1 MDIEGKYRDDNEH
14 TVYPLQFQSST
25 IHAGDKE
32 RMNRPGLTIGTTR
45 EDIQPW
51 FQREVEEAEVIKFPE
66 PENKVLDMPSVASY
80 PDFMTGVADLKARR
94 HKGDISQASHDKL
107 YTDLIHRF
115 MKKESFETPWFLR
128 EASSMATK
136 IRTNKTQQGG
146 QFKSGD
152 VFLNLL
158 AKNPDA
164 IIDKKTKKPTTF
176 PDAKQLLQ
184 LASQYKKKYKKS
196 ITTDPNVWQKA
207 LVDLNF
213 TNTVLDR
220 IEKTSDFGASEKE
233 KFAKQIQPAA
243 IFKGADISDE
253 EVKSIDVAIA
263 NNSINGKQLADTVIK
278 SPTLNNKNNELG
290 QIVINIA
297 KNLKQGSNK
306 LPEGDWLNNNS
317 AVKSIQDYAGEY
329 LGVIGLIHNVAN
341 FPNKPAFFNYMGANA
356 LSDLNYYFPSK
367 TNTPLADSFG
377 SISNDEGTSV
387 MNISSKGGT
396 QGAAPSLANLK
407 SSPGTRKKKEF
418 QEEIQFI
425 DAVLGASEFEGA
437 FRLFNVLYDLGSNAR
452 KGLEIASKGIPIKK
466 FSENQIS
473 DLNAIYKNR
482 KKTTPKKEIQ
492 DIKAAG
498 FVEYLKSLEKI
509 NPKTPVKNPI
519 GYLFYFTQK
528 IVIEAVNQHNA
539 LPEFQACVREVL
551 GDNFMQI
558 LTKIQKG
565 KIDMKVLYPAQI
577 NGRVTLATGSGQA
590 TFAGKLGFRILP
602 TKGYFK

>member
-1 MDIEGKYRDDNEH
+1 MK
-14 TVYPLQFQSST
+14 
-25 IHAGDKE
+25 
-32 RMNRPGLTIGTTR
+32 
-45 EDIQPW
+45 PW
-51 FQREVEEAEVIKFPE
+51 FEREAKVIKFPE
-66 PENKVLDMPSVASY
+66 PEKKVVQMPNVASY
-80 PDFMTGVADLKARR
+80 PDFMTGVSDLKARMG
-94 HKGDISQASHDKL
+94 KGEISQASHDKL

>member
-1 MDIEGKYRDDNEH
+1 
-14 TVYPLQFQSST
+14 
-25 IHAGDKE
+25 
-32 RMNRPGLTIGTTR
+32 
-45 EDIQPW
+45 
-51 FQREVEEAEVIKFPE
+51 
-66 PENKVLDMPSVASY
+66 
-80 PDFMTGVADLKARR
+80 
-94 HKGDISQASHDKL
+94 L
-107 YTDLIHRF
+107 YQDLIHRF
-115 MKKESFETPWFLR
+115 MKEESFDTPWFLR
-128 EASSMATK
+128 EATSMATK

-158 AKNPDA
+158 AKNPNA
-164 IIDKKTKKPTTF
+164 IIDKKNKKPMTF
-176 PDAKQLLQ
+176 PNAKELLSI
-184 LASQYKKKYKKS
+184 ASQYKKKYKKS
-196 ITTDPNVWQKA
+196 ITTDLNVWQKT

-253 EVKSIDVAIA
+253 DMKSIDVAIA
-263 NNSINGKQLADTVIK
+263 NNSINGKQLADTVIQ
-278 SPTLNNKNNELG
+278 SSILNSKNNELG

-306 LPEGDWLNNNS
+306 LPQGDWLNNNS

-341 FPNKPAFFNYMGANA
+341 FPNQSAFFNYMGANA

-377 SISNDEGTSV
+377 SISNDEGTSI

-407 SSPGTRKKKEF
+407 IGANTRKKKEF
-418 QEEIQFI
+418 QEEIKFI
-425 DAVLGASEFEGA
+425 DAVLEPTEFEGA
-437 FRLFNVLYDLGSNAR
+437 FRLFNVLYELGSVAR
-452 KGLEIASKGIPIKK
+452 KGLQQASKGIKIQK
-466 FSENQIS
+466 FSDKQIS
-473 DLNAIYKNR
+473 DLIGIYKNR
-482 KKTTPKKEIQ
+482 KKSTPKKEVQ
-492 DIKAAG
+492 DINKAG
-498 FVEYLKSLEKI
+498 FGQYLKALQKI
-509 NPKTPVKNPI
+509 NPNTQIKNPI

-558 LTKIQKG
+558 LTKLQKG
-565 KIDMKVLYPAQI
+565 IIDIKVLYPAKI
-577 NGRVTLATGSGQA
+577 NGRVTLATGSGQS